1 MNKTNLLLAAVVA
14 VMMTGCAKNDVPQPE
29 EYDNLIVYGNIYTA
43 RVDESKDKNAS
54 ERYVTADA
62 MVVKDGKFVYVG
74 TKEEADRFRTD
85 KSRVIDRT
93 DKGIIIP
100 GITDGHA
107 HYLMKFINE
116 EMKDNTLQ
124 FTDTQSYD
132 DVLNQVRKFVEEARK
147 EGRQLEYVYG
157 EGYDCSRM
165 KGADGKD
172 RRHRKDLDAITTEI
186 PIFLTGFDHHSTLV
200 NTRAMINAGILS
212 EDGDV
217 IRKQIAGGF
226 MYRDA
231 EGKLNG
237 VFAERA
243 TSLLQGPGLGNKM
256 RPTSAQISQGINNM
270 QQYLLSVGITN
281 IIEGWTN
288 NYSVDDESLFQA
300 LTTMDWDKTL
310 HLNVSL
316 TYEIEPWF
324 NNNKPYGY
332 VNNAASVQK
341 RYQSAHVHPD
351 YLKLFMD
358 GCTEMGTGFLLG
370 KYSDSPVDSIFSGH
384 GTALWTEADMNTLVR
399 AANEKGLTVHTHT
412 MGDGAIRRSVQAY
425 AKAHDEFGDK
435 DLRNC
440 IVHIRNISPEDY
452 AEIKRCNIAVTCN
465 MNWHCFTPDQT
476 KFFKT
481 ILPAPYATEA
491 YPMKSFFDKDILV
504 SQCTDTPA
512 DNGINYPFYCMQVAV
527 TGTYEPGIDIW
538 QPEELI
544 DRYQFLQAMTY
555 NGAWQLHLEKER
567 GSIEEGK
574 YADFVILD
582 EDVLTC
588 DVQSIKD
595 VQVLKTFFE
604 GREVYSRQ

>member
-1 MNKTNLLLAAVVA
+1 MNKKFMFLAAALVLMA
-14 VMMTGCAKNDVPQPE
+14 GCAKDGTQQPE
-29 EYDNLIVYGNIYTA
+29 KYDNLIVYGNIYTS
-43 RVDESKDKNAS
+43 RVDASKGKNDNS
-54 ERYVTADA
+54 RYVMAEA

-116 EMKDNTLQ
+116 QMKDNTLQ
-124 FTDTQSYD
+124 FTDKQSYD
-132 DVLNQVRKFVEEARK
+132 DVLAQVRKFVEEARK

-172 RRHRKDLDAITTEI
+172 RRHRRDLDAITTEI

-200 NTRAMINAGILS
+200 NTRAMINAKILN
-212 EDGDV
+212 EKGDV
-217 IRKQIAGGF
+217 TRKQIAGGF

-243 TSLLQGPGLGNKM
+243 TSLLQGPGLNNKM
-256 RPTSAQISQGINNM
+256 RPTSAQISLGIENL
-270 QQYLLSVGITN
+270 QKYLHSVGITS

-324 NNNKPYGY
+324 NDNKPYGY

-341 RYQSAHVHPD
+341 RYQSKHVHPD

-370 KYSDSPVDSIFSGH
+370 KYSDSPLDSIFSGH
-384 GTALWTEADMNTLVR
+384 GTALWTEEDMNTLVK

-412 MGDGAIRRSVQAY
+412 MGDGAIHRSVQAY
-425 AKAHDEFGDK
+425 AQFGKDK
-435 DLRNC
+435 MRNC

-452 AEIKRCNIAVTCN
+452 ALIKKHNIAVTCN

-527 TGTYEPGIDIW
+527 TGTYEPGIDTW

-555 NGAWQLHLEKER
+555 NGAWQLHMEKER

-582 EDVLTC
+582 ENVLTC
-588 DVQSIKD
+588 DA
-595 VQVLKTFFE
+595 QVLKEVKVLNTFFE
-604 GREVYSRQ
+604 GQEVYFAGQ

>member
-1 MNKTNLLLAAVVA
+1 MNKKFMVLAAALVLMA
-14 VMMTGCAKNDVPQPE
+14 GCAKDGTQQPE
-29 EYDNLIVYGNIYTA
+29 KYDNLIVYGNIYTS
-43 RVDESKDKNAS
+43 RVDASKGKNDNS
-54 ERYVTADA
+54 RYVMAEA

-74 TKEEADRFRTD
+74 TKEEADQFRTD

-116 EMKDNTLQ
+116 QMKDNTLQ
-124 FTDTQSYD
+124 FTDEQSYD
-132 DVLNQVRKFVEEARK
+132 DVLAQVRKFVEEARK

-200 NTRAMINAGILS
+200 NTRAMINAKILN
-212 EDGDV
+212 EKGDV
-217 IRKQIAGGF
+217 TRKQIAGGF

-243 TSLLQGPGLGNKM
+243 TSLLQGPGLNNKM
-256 RPTSAQISQGINNM
+256 RPTSAQISLGIENL
-270 QQYLLSVGITN
+270 QKYLHSVGITS

-310 HLNVSL
+310 RLNVSL

-324 NNNKPYGY
+324 NDNKPYGY

-341 RYQSAHVHPD
+341 RYQSRHVHPD

-370 KYSDSPVDSIFSGH
+370 KYSDSPLDSIFSGH
-384 GTALWTEADMNTLVR
+384 GTALWTEEDMNTLVK

-412 MGDGAIRRSVQAY
+412 MGDGAIHRSVQAY
-425 AKAHDEFGDK
+425 AQFGKDK
-435 DLRNC
+435 MRNC

-452 AEIKRCNIAVTCN
+452 ALIKKHNIAVTCN

-527 TGTYEPGIDIW
+527 TGTYEPGIDTW

-582 EDVLTC
+582 ENVLTC
-588 DVQSIKD
+588 DA
-595 VQVLKTFFE
+595 QVLKEVKVLNTFFE
-604 GREVYSRQ
+604 GQEVYFAGQ

>member
-1 MNKTNLLLAAVVA
+1 MNKNFMFLAAALVLMA
-14 VMMTGCAKNDVPQPE
+14 GCAKDGTQQPE
-29 EYDNLIVYGNIYTA
+29 KYDNLIVYGNIYTS
-43 RVDESKDKNAS
+43 RVDASKGKNDNS
-54 ERYVTADA
+54 RYVMAEA

-116 EMKDNTLQ
+116 QMKDNTLQ
-124 FTDTQSYD
+124 FTDMQSYD
-132 DVLNQVRKFVEEARK
+132 DVLAQVRKFVEEARK

-200 NTRAMINAGILS
+200 NTRAMINAKILN
-212 EDGDV
+212 EKGDV
-217 IRKQIAGGF
+217 TRKQIAGGF

-243 TSLLQGPGLGNKM
+243 TSLLQGPGLNNKM
-256 RPTSAQISQGINNM
+256 RPTSAQISLGIENLQKYM
-270 QQYLLSVGITN
+270 HSVGITS

-324 NNNKPYGY
+324 NDNKPYGY

-341 RYQSAHVHPD
+341 RYQSKHVHPD

-370 KYSDSPVDSIFSGH
+370 KYSDSPLDSIFSGH
-384 GTALWTEADMNTLVR
+384 GTALWTEEDMNTLVK

-412 MGDGAIRRSVQAY
+412 MGDGAIHRSVQAY
-425 AKAHDEFGDK
+425 AQFGK
-435 DLRNC
+435 DVMRNC

-452 AEIKRCNIAVTCN
+452 ALIKKHNIAVTCN

-476 KFFKT
+476 KLFKT

-527 TGTYEPGIDIW
+527 TGTYEPGMDTW

-582 EDVLTC
+582 ENVLTC
-588 DVQSIKD
+588 DA
-595 VQVLKTFFE
+595 QVLKEVKVLNTFFE
-604 GREVYSRQ
+604 GQEVYSAGQ

>member
-1 MNKTNLLLAAVVA
+1 MFLAAALVLMA
-14 VMMTGCAKNDVPQPE
+14 GCAKDGTQQPE
-29 EYDNLIVYGNIYTA
+29 KYDNLIVYGNIYTS
-43 RVDESKDKNAS
+43 RVDASKGKNDNS
-54 ERYVTADA
+54 RYVMAEA

-74 TKEEADRFRTD
+74 TKEEADQFRTD

-116 EMKDNTLQ
+116 QMKDNTLQ
-124 FTDTQSYD
+124 FTDKQSYD
-132 DVLNQVRKFVEEARK
+132 DVLAQVRKFVEEARK

-200 NTRAMINAGILS
+200 NTRAMINAKILN
-212 EDGDV
+212 EKGDV
-217 IRKQIAGGF
+217 TRKQIAGGF

-243 TSLLQGPGLGNKM
+243 TSLLQGPGLNNKM
-256 RPTSAQISQGINNM
+256 RPTSAQISLGIENL
-270 QQYLLSVGITN
+270 QKYLHSVGITS

-310 HLNVSL
+310 RLNVSL

-324 NNNKPYGY
+324 NDNKPYGY

-341 RYQSAHVHPD
+341 RYQSKHVHPD

-370 KYSDSPVDSIFSGH
+370 KYSDSPLDSIFSGH
-384 GTALWTEADMNTLVR
+384 GTALWTEKDMNTLVK
-399 AANEKGLTVHTHT
+399 AANEKGLIVHTHT
-412 MGDGAIRRSVQAY
+412 MGDGAIHRSVQAY
-425 AKAHDEFGDK
+425 AQFGK
-435 DLRNC
+435 DVMRNC

-452 AEIKRCNIAVTCN
+452 ALIKKHNIAVTCN

-476 KFFKT
+476 KLFKT

-527 TGTYEPGIDIW
+527 TGTYEPGMDTW

-555 NGAWQLHLEKER
+555 NGAWQLHMEKER

-582 EDVLTC
+582 ENVLTC
-588 DVQSIKD
+588 DA
-595 VQVLKTFFE
+595 QVLEEVKVLNTFFE
-604 GREVYSRQ
+604 GQEVYSAGQ

>member
-1 MNKTNLLLAAVVA
+1 MNKKFMFLAAALVLMA
-14 VMMTGCAKNDVPQPE
+14 GCAKDGTQQPE
-29 EYDNLIVYGNIYTA
+29 KYDNLIVYGNIYTS
-43 RVDESKDKNAS
+43 RVDASKGKNDNS
-54 ERYVTADA
+54 RYVMAEA

-116 EMKDNTLQ
+116 QMKDNTLQ

-132 DVLNQVRKFVEEARK
+132 DVLAQVRKFVEEARK

-200 NTRAMINAGILS
+200 NTRAMINAKILN
-212 EDGDV
+212 EKGDV
-217 IRKQIAGGF
+217 TRKQIAGGF

-243 TSLLQGPGLGNKM
+243 TSLLQGPGLNNKM
-256 RPTSAQISQGINNM
+256 RPTSAQISLGIENL
-270 QQYLLSVGITN
+270 QKYLHSVGITS

-310 HLNVSL
+310 RLNVSL

-324 NNNKPYGY
+324 NDNKPYGY

-341 RYQSAHVHPD
+341 RYQSKHVHPD

-370 KYSDSPVDSIFSGH
+370 KYSDSPLDSIFSGH
-384 GTALWTEADMNTLVR
+384 GTALWTEEDMNTLVK

-412 MGDGAIRRSVQAY
+412 MGDGAIHRSVQAY
-425 AKAHDEFGDK
+425 AQFGKDK
-435 DLRNC
+435 MRNC

-452 AEIKRCNIAVTCN
+452 ALIKKHNIAVTCN

-476 KFFKT
+476 KLFKT

-527 TGTYEPGIDIW
+527 TGTYEPGMDTW

-555 NGAWQLHLEKER
+555 NGAWQLHMEKER

-582 EDVLTC
+582 ENVLTC
-588 DVQSIKD
+588 DA
-595 VQVLKTFFE
+595 QVLNEVKVLNTFFE
-604 GREVYSRQ
+604 GQEVYSAGQ

>member
-1 MNKTNLLLAAVVA
+1 MNKKFMFLAAALVLMA
-14 VMMTGCAKNDVPQPE
+14 GCAKDGTQQPE
-29 EYDNLIVYGNIYTA
+29 KYDNLIVYGNIYTS
-43 RVDESKDKNAS
+43 RVDASKGKNDNS
-54 ERYVTADA
+54 RYVMAEA

-116 EMKDNTLQ
+116 QMKDNTLQ
-124 FTDTQSYD
+124 FTDEQSYD
-132 DVLNQVRKFVEEARK
+132 DVLAQVRKFVEEARK

-200 NTRAMINAGILS
+200 NTRAMINAKILN
-212 EDGDV
+212 EKGDV
-217 IRKQIAGGF
+217 TRKQIAGGF

-243 TSLLQGPGLGNKM
+243 TSLLQGPGLNNKM
-256 RPTSAQISQGINNM
+256 RPTSAQISLGIENL
-270 QQYLLSVGITN
+270 QKYLHSVGITS

-324 NNNKPYGY
+324 NDNKPYGY

-341 RYQSAHVHPD
+341 RYQSKHVHPD

-370 KYSDSPVDSIFSGH
+370 KYSDSPLDSIFSGH
-384 GTALWTEADMNTLVR
+384 GTALWTEEDMNTLVK

-412 MGDGAIRRSVQAY
+412 MGDGAIHRSVQAY
-425 AKAHDEFGDK
+425 AQFGKDK
-435 DLRNC
+435 MRNC

-452 AEIKRCNIAVTCN
+452 ALIKKHNIAVTCN

-527 TGTYEPGIDIW
+527 TGTYEPGMDTW

-555 NGAWQLHLEKER
+555 NGAWQLHMEKER

-582 EDVLTC
+582 ENVLTC
-588 DVQSIKD
+588 DA
-595 VQVLKTFFE
+595 QVLNEVKVLNTFFE
-604 GREVYSRQ
+604 GQEVYSAGQ

>member
-1 MNKTNLLLAAVVA
+1 MIKKMILAAVAALAIV
-14 VMMTGCAKNDVPQPE
+14 GCAKSDVPQPE
-29 EYDNLIVYGNIYTA
+29 KYDNLIVFGNIYTA
-43 RVDESKDKNAS
+43 KVDASKSKTDMA
-54 ERYVTADA
+54 RYVMADA
-62 MVVKDGKFVYVG
+62 MVIKDGKFVYVG
-74 TKEEADRFRTD
+74 SRAEADKYRTD
-85 KSRVIDRT
+85 KSLVIERGK
-93 DKGIIIP
+93 KGIIIP

-132 DVLNQVRKFVEEARK
+132 DVLNQVRQFVDKARK
-147 EGRQLEYVYG
+147 EGRKLEYVFG
-157 EGYDCSRM
+157 EGYDCSKM
-165 KGADGKD
+165 KGKDGKD
-172 RRHRKDLDAITTEI
+172 RRHRKDLDDITTEI

-200 NTRAMINAGILS
+200 NTRAMVNAKILNEKGEVTRS
-212 EDGDV
+212 
-217 IRKQIAGGF
+217 QIAGGF
-226 MYRDA
+226 MYRDG
-231 EGKLNG
+231 EGKPNG
-237 VFAERA
+237 VFSERA
-243 TSLLQGPGLGNKM
+243 ISLLQGPGLNNKM
-256 RPTSAQISQGINNM
+256 RPTSAQISQGIENM

-288 NYSVDDESLFQA
+288 NYSTDDESLFQA

-324 NNNKPYGY
+324 NNNYPFGY
-332 VNNAASVQK
+332 VENAASVQK
-341 RYQSAHVHPD
+341 RYQSKHVHPD

-384 GTALWTEADMNTLVR
+384 GTALWTEDDMERLVSS
-399 AANEKGLTVHTHT
+399 ANEKGLSVHTHA
-412 MGDGAIRRSVQAY
+412 MGDGAIHRCVEAY
-425 AKAHDEFGDK
+425 AEFGDPK
-435 DLRNC
+435 FRNTIVHLRN
-440 IVHIRNISPEDY
+440 VSPDDY
-452 AEIKRCNIAVTCN
+452 ALIKEHNIAVSCN
-465 MNWHCFTPDQT
+465 MNWHCFTPKQAE
-476 KFFKT
+476 FFES
-481 ILPAPYATEA
+481 ILPEPYRNQA
-491 YPMKSFFDKDILV
+491 YPMKSFFENDILV

-512 DNGINYPFYCMQVAV
+512 DNGIKYPFYCMQVAV
-527 TGTYEPGIDIW
+527 TGAYEAGIPAW
-538 QPEELI
+538 QEKELI

-582 EDVLTC
+582 EDILTC
-588 DVQSIKD
+588 DAQSLKD

-604 GREVYSRQ
+604 GQEVYSKQ

>member
-1 MNKTNLLLAAVVA
+1 MFLAAALVLMA
-14 VMMTGCAKNDVPQPE
+14 GCAKDGTQQPE
-29 EYDNLIVYGNIYTA
+29 KYDNLIVYGNIYTS
-43 RVDESKDKNAS
+43 RVDASKGKNDNS
-54 ERYVTADA
+54 RYVMAEA

-116 EMKDNTLQ
+116 QMKDNTLQ
-124 FTDTQSYD
+124 FTDMQSYD
-132 DVLNQVRKFVEEARK
+132 DVLAQVRKFVEEARK

-200 NTRAMINAGILS
+200 NTRAMINAKILN
-212 EDGDV
+212 EKGDV
-217 IRKQIAGGF
+217 TRKQIAGGF

-243 TSLLQGPGLGNKM
+243 TSLLQGPGLNNKM
-256 RPTSAQISQGINNM
+256 RPTSAQISLGIENL
-270 QQYLLSVGITN
+270 QKYLHSVGITS

-300 LTTMDWDKTL
+300 LTIMDWDKTL
-310 HLNVSL
+310 RLNVSL

-324 NNNKPYGY
+324 NDNKPYGY

-341 RYQSAHVHPD
+341 RYQSKHVHPD

-370 KYSDSPVDSIFSGH
+370 KYSDSPLDSIFSGH
-384 GTALWTEADMNTLVR
+384 GTALWTEEDMNTLVK

-412 MGDGAIRRSVQAY
+412 MGDGAIHRSVQAY
-425 AKAHDEFGDK
+425 AQFGKDK
-435 DLRNC
+435 MRNC

-452 AEIKRCNIAVTCN
+452 ALIKKHNIAVTCN

-527 TGTYEPGIDIW
+527 TGTYEPGMDTW

-555 NGAWQLHLEKER
+555 NGAWQLHMEKER

-582 EDVLTC
+582 ENVLTC
-588 DVQSIKD
+588 DA
-595 VQVLKTFFE
+595 QVLKEVKVLNTFFE
-604 GREVYSRQ
+604 GQEVYSAGQ